1 MDSIKTDKRRLFSS
15 LYLAATLVII
25 LWIVKLIE
33 VVFQVEFVEY
43 GLYPLKT
50 SGLIGIITAPFIHG
64 DFEHLAANSASM
76 FMLTWMLFYFYRQ
89 IAPKVFILVWILTG
103 LWVWLM
109 ARPSFHIGASGV
121 VYGLAAFL
129 FVSGLIRRNPR
140 LMVLTLVV
148 AFLYGSMVW
157 GVFPE
162 FFPERNISWES
173 HLMGF
178 VAGMVLAIFFRK
190 EGPKRKIYSW
200 EWDELEEEEDEDED
214 DEHAYWNTPDK
225 TF

>member
-1 MDSIKTDKRRLFSS
+1 MESIKTDKKRLFSS
-15 LYLAATLVII
+15 LYLSTIVIVI
-25 LWIVKLIE
+25 LWIVKLVE
-33 VVFQVEFVEY
+33 VVFQVSFAEY
-43 GLYPLKT
+43 GLYPLKAY
-50 SGLIGIITAPFIHG
+50 GLIGIITAPLIHG
-64 DFEHLAANSASM
+64 DFEHLAANSLSM

-89 IAPKVFILVWILTG
+89 IAPKVFLLTWVLTG

-109 ARPSFHIGASGV
+109 ARSSFHIGASGL

-178 VAGMVLAIFFRK
+178 VAGTVLAIFFRK
-190 EGPKRKIYSW
+190 EGPGRKIYQW
-200 EWDELEEEEDEDED
+200 EWDELEEDEDGNGEN
-214 DEHAYWNTPDK
+214 AYWNKPD
-225 TF
+225 TTY